1 MKYGVR
7 DRLGNEWYI
16 KESNVVRFFYG
27 TIIGRLIVRIFS
39 IPLFSKIM
47 GLFLDS
53 KLSKFKIKSFIK
65 KNNIDMSLYKEK
77 DYKSFNDFFT
87 REIKNIDYSKNK
99 DDFISP
105 CSSKLSVYDINEE
118 GLYRIKNSYYRIK
131 DLVNNNFIY
140 KEFIGGKL
148 LIFRLE
154 ATDYHR
160 YIYIDKGSKEKNVF
174 VPGILNTVRPIVLKH
189 FNIYKQNSREYTIM
203 HTDNFDDVIQI
214 EVGAIMVGKINNKH
228 EEYTFKKGEEKG
240 MFEFG
245 GSTIVLMI
253 KKDIVDLDNDI
264 IKNSSDGFETK
275 VSVGESI
282 GKRKKH

>member
-39 IPLFSKIM
+39 IPLFSKLM

-118 GLYRIKNSYYRIK
+118 GLYKIKNSYYRIK

-160 YIYIDKGSKEKNVF
+160 YIYIDNGSKEKNVF

-253 KKDIVDLDNDI
+253 KKDIVDLDSDI

>member
-118 GLYRIKNSYYRIK
+118 GLYKIKNSYYRIK
-131 DLVNNNFIY
+131 DLVNNSPIY

-160 YIYIDKGSKEKNVF
+160 YIYIDNGSKEKNVF

-253 KKDIVDLDNDI
+253 KKDIVDLDSDI

>member
-39 IPLFSKIM
+39 IPLFSKLM

-131 DLVNNNFIY
+131 DLVNNDLIY

-253 KKDIVDLDNDI
+253 KKDIVDLDSDI

>member
-1 MKYGVR
+1 MKYGVK

-39 IPLFSKIM
+39 IPLFSKLM

-65 KNNIDMSLYKEK
+65 MNNIDMSLYKEK

-105 CSSKLSVYDINEE
+105 CSSKLSVYDINED

-131 DLVNNNFIY
+131 DLVNNNPIY

-160 YIYIDKGSKEKNVF
+160 YIYIDNGSKEKNVF

-253 KKDIVDLDNDI
+253 KKDIVDLDSDI

>member
-118 GLYRIKNSYYRIK
+118 GLYKIKNSYYRIK
-131 DLVNNNFIY
+131 DLVNNSPIY

-160 YIYIDKGSKEKNVF
+160 YIYIDNGSKEKNVF

-264 IKNSSDGFETK
+264 LKNSSDGFETK
-275 VSVGESI
+275 VSVGDSI

>member
-118 GLYRIKNSYYRIK
+118 GLYKIKNSYYRIK

-160 YIYIDKGSKEKNVF
+160 YIYIDNGSKEKNVF

-275 VSVGESI
+275 VSIGESI

>member
-118 GLYRIKNSYYRIK
+118 GLYKIKNSYYRIK
-131 DLVNNNFIY
+131 DLVNNSPIY

-160 YIYIDKGSKEKNVF
+160 YIYIDNGSKEKNVF

>member
-118 GLYRIKNSYYRIK
+118 GLYKIKNSYYRIK
-131 DLVNNNFIY
+131 DLVNSNFIY

-160 YIYIDKGSKEKNVF
+160 YIYIDNGSKEKNVF

>member
-118 GLYRIKNSYYRIK
+118 GLYKIKNSYYRIK

-160 YIYIDKGSKEKNVF
+160 YIYIDNGSKEKNVF

-275 VSVGESI
+275 VNVGESI

>member
-118 GLYRIKNSYYRIK
+118 GLYKIKNSYYRIK
-131 DLVNNNFIY
+131 DLVNNSPIY

-160 YIYIDKGSKEKNVF
+160 YIYIDNGSKEKNVF

-275 VSVGESI
+275 VSVGESV

>member
-118 GLYRIKNSYYRIK
+118 GLYKIKNSYYRIK

-160 YIYIDKGSKEKNVF
+160 YIYIDNGSKEKNVF

-253 KKDIVDLDNDI
+253 KKDIVDLDSDI

>member
-1 MKYGVR
+1 MRYGVK
-7 DRLGNEWYI
+7 DRLGNEWDI

-39 IPLFSKIM
+39 IPLFSKLM

-131 DLVNNNFIY
+131 DLVNNDLIY

-160 YIYIDKGSKEKNVF
+160 YIYIDNGSKEKNVF

-253 KKDIVDLDNDI
+253 KKDIVDLDSDI

>member
-99 DDFISP
+99 NDFISP

-131 DLVNNNFIY
+131 DLVNNDPIY

-253 KKDIVDLDNDI
+253 KKDIVDLDSDI

>member
-7 DRLGNEWYI
+7 DRLNNEWYI

-27 TIIGRLIVRIFS
+27 TIVGRFFVKVFS
-39 IPLFSKIM
+39 LPVFSKIM
-47 GLFLDS
+47 GLFLS
-53 KLSKFKIKSFIK
+53 SRLSKFKIKSFIK
-65 KNNIDMSLYKEK
+65 KNNIDMSLYKNK

-87 REIKNIDYSKNK
+87 REIKFINYSKDK

-105 CSSKLSVYDINEE
+105 CSSKLSVFSIKKNGIYK
-118 GLYRIKNSYYRIK
+118 IKNSYYSIE
-131 DLVNNNFIY
+131 DLINKNPIY
-140 KEFIGGKL
+140 KDFINGYI

-160 YIYIDKGSKEKNVF
+160 YIYIDNGTKEKNIF
-174 VPGILNTVRPIVLKH
+174 IKGILNTVRPIVLDH

-203 HTDNFDDVIQI
+203 HTDNFDDIIEI

-245 GSTIVLMI
+245 GSTIVLLV
-253 KKDIVDLDNDI
+253 KDNIVDIDEDI
-264 IKNSSDGFETK
+264 IKNSKKGYETK
-275 VSVGESI
+275 VDIGEKI

>member
-118 GLYRIKNSYYRIK
+118 GLYKIKNSYYRIK

-160 YIYIDKGSKEKNVF
+160 YIYIDNGSKEKNVF

-203 HTDNFDDVIQI
+203 HTNNFDDVIQI

-253 KKDIVDLDNDI
+253 KKDIVDLDSDI
-264 IKNSSDGFETK
+264 LKNSSDCFETK

>member
-1 MKYGVR
+1 MRYGVK

-39 IPLFSKIM
+39 IPLFSKLM

-253 KKDIVDLDNDI
+253 KKDIVDLDSDI
-264 IKNSSDGFETK
+264 LKNSSDGFETK

>member
-1 MKYGVR
+1 M
-7 DRLGNEWYI
+7 
-16 KESNVVRFFYG
+16 
-27 TIIGRLIVRIFS
+27 
-39 IPLFSKIM
+39 
-47 GLFLDS
+47 
-53 KLSKFKIKSFIK
+53 
-65 KNNIDMSLYKEK
+65 
-77 DYKSFNDFFT
+77 
-87 REIKNIDYSKNK
+87 
-99 DDFISP
+99 
-105 CSSKLSVYDINEE
+105 
-118 GLYRIKNSYYRIK
+118 
-131 DLVNNNFIY
+131 
-140 KEFIGGKL
+140 

-160 YIYIDKGSKEKNVF
+160 YIYIDNGSKEKNVF

>member
-118 GLYRIKNSYYRIK
+118 GLYKIKNSYYRIK

>member
-87 REIKNIDYSKNK
+87 REIKNIDYSKDK

-105 CSSKLSVYDINEE
+105 CSSKLSVYDINED

-131 DLVNNNFIY
+131 DLVNNSPIY

-160 YIYIDKGSKEKNVF
+160 YIYIDNGSKEKNVF

-275 VSVGESI
+275 VSIGESI

>member
-1 MKYGVR
+1 MKYGVK

-39 IPLFSKIM
+39 IPLFSKLM

-105 CSSKLSVYDINEE
+105 CSSKLSVYDINED

-131 DLVNNNFIY
+131 DLVNNNPIY

-160 YIYIDKGSKEKNVF
+160 YIYIDNGSKEKNVF

-245 GSTIVLMI
+245 GSTIVFMI
-253 KKDIVDLDNDI
+253 KKDIVDLDSDI

>member
-105 CSSKLSVYDINEE
+105 CSSKLSVYDINED
-118 GLYRIKNSYYRIK
+118 GLYKIKNSYYRIK
-131 DLVNNNFIY
+131 DLVNSNFIY

-160 YIYIDKGSKEKNVF
+160 YIYIDNGSKEKNVF

>member
-99 DDFISP
+99 NDFISP

-160 YIYIDKGSKEKNVF
+160 YIYIDNGSKEKNVF

-253 KKDIVDLDNDI
+253 KKDIVDLDSDI
-264 IKNSSDGFETK
+264 LKNSSDGFETK

>member
-27 TIIGRLIVRIFS
+27 NIIGRLIVRIFS

-105 CSSKLSVYDINEE
+105 CSSKLSVYDINED
-118 GLYRIKNSYYRIK
+118 GLYKIKNSYYRIK

-160 YIYIDKGSKEKNVF
+160 YIYIDNGSKEKNVF

>member
-118 GLYRIKNSYYRIK
+118 GLYKIKNSYYRIK
-131 DLVNNNFIY
+131 DLVNNSPIY

-160 YIYIDKGSKEKNVF
+160 YIYIDNGSKEKNVF

-214 EVGAIMVGKINNKH
+214 EVGAIMVGKIKNKH

>member
-1 MKYGVR
+1 
-7 DRLGNEWYI
+7 
-16 KESNVVRFFYG
+16 
-27 TIIGRLIVRIFS
+27 
-39 IPLFSKIM
+39 M

-160 YIYIDKGSKEKNVF
+160 YIYIDNGSKEKNVF

-253 KKDIVDLDNDI
+253 KKDIVDLDSDI

>member
-7 DRLGNEWYI
+7 DRLGNEGYI

-174 VPGILNTVRPIVLKH
+174 VPGILNTVRPIALKH

>member
-105 CSSKLSVYDINEE
+105 CSSKLSVYDINED
-118 GLYRIKNSYYRIK
+118 GLYKIKNSYYRIK

-160 YIYIDKGSKEKNVF
+160 YIYIDNGSKEKNVF

>member
-99 DDFISP
+99 DYFISP

-118 GLYRIKNSYYRIK
+118 GLYKIKNSYYRIK

-160 YIYIDKGSKEKNVF
+160 YIYIDNGSKEKNVF

-275 VSVGESI
+275 VNIGESI

>member
-1 MKYGVR
+1 MRYGVK

-39 IPLFSKIM
+39 IPLFSKLM

-131 DLVNNNFIY
+131 DLVNNDLIY

-253 KKDIVDLDNDI
+253 KKDIVDLDSDI
-264 IKNSSDGFETK
+264 LKNSSDGFETK

>member
-16 KESNVVRFFYG
+16 KESNAVRFFYG

-39 IPLFSKIM
+39 IPLFSKLM

-87 REIKNIDYSKNK
+87 REIKNIDYSKDK

-105 CSSKLSVYDINEE
+105 CSSKLSVYDINED

-131 DLVNNNFIY
+131 DLVNNSPIY

-160 YIYIDKGSKEKNVF
+160 YIYIDNGSKEKNVF
-174 VPGILNTVRPIVLKH
+174 VPGILNTVRPIVLNH

-253 KKDIVDLDNDI
+253 KKDIVNLDSDI

>member
-118 GLYRIKNSYYRIK
+118 GLYKIKNSYYRIK
-131 DLVNNNFIY
+131 DLVNSNFIY

-160 YIYIDKGSKEKNVF
+160 YIYIDNGSKEKNVF

-253 KKDIVDLDNDI
+253 KKDIVDLDSDI

>member
-27 TIIGRLIVRIFS
+27 NIIGRLIVRIFS

-118 GLYRIKNSYYRIK
+118 GLYKIKNSYYRIK

-160 YIYIDKGSKEKNVF
+160 YIYIDNGSKEKNVF

-264 IKNSSDGFETK
+264 IKNSSDDFETK

>member
-39 IPLFSKIM
+39 IPLFSKLM

-118 GLYRIKNSYYRIK
+118 GLYKIKNSYYRIK

-160 YIYIDKGSKEKNVF
+160 YIYIDNGSKEKNVF

>member
-131 DLVNNNFIY
+131 DLVNNDLIY

-160 YIYIDKGSKEKNVF
+160 YIYIDNGSKEKNVF

-253 KKDIVDLDNDI
+253 KKDIVDLDSDI

>member
-131 DLVNNNFIY
+131 DLVNNDFIY

-160 YIYIDKGSKEKNVF
+160 YIYIDNGSKEKNVF

>member
-105 CSSKLSVYDINEE
+105 CSSKLSVYDINED

-131 DLVNNNFIY
+131 DLVNNSPIY

-160 YIYIDKGSKEKNVF
+160 YIYIDNGSKEKNVF

>member
-118 GLYRIKNSYYRIK
+118 GLYKIKNSYYRIK

-160 YIYIDKGSKEKNVF
+160 YIYIDNGSKEKNVF

>member
-174 VPGILNTVRPIVLKH
+174 VPGILNTVRPIALKH

-253 KKDIVDLDNDI
+253 KKDIVDLDSDI

>member
-105 CSSKLSVYDINEE
+105 CSSKLSVYDINED
-118 GLYRIKNSYYRIK
+118 GLYKIKNSYYRIK

-160 YIYIDKGSKEKNVF
+160 YIYIDNGSKEKNVF

-253 KKDIVDLDNDI
+253 KKDIVDLDSDI

>member
-99 DDFISP
+99 DYFISP

-118 GLYRIKNSYYRIK
+118 GLYKIKNSYYRIK

-160 YIYIDKGSKEKNVF
+160 YIYIDNGSKEKNVF